1 MGSPQVYGPHAQ
13 SAARRHWLMG
23 RSPRRGGRSRSAAAA
38 AAAWL
43 LLSLAVGAAA
53 AANGSLA
60 GALRRLRGRSNSRA
74 VCCVAAATGLPA
86 AVCSRR
92 GCTCEARLDLHCTSG
107 GSISAGVPGPSGV
120 HQHRTRGPYEWQ
132 RVRHDDVLW
141 HPRSGKLSREGL
153 CFIPRGSSSI
163 GRSDSAARR
172 RGAVLQGAD
181 QPVSLHL
188 ALSRSTSGLPCAMGV
203 SAVRRRGRQTLVAA
217 VAGGPVPRLAPGG
230 GTARSLK
237 YLFLS
242 EGACLVRER
251 RRERRARRPRPAELR
266 AATRAEPAGGGPS
279 RAQPGPGRGA
289 ARAGAGAARRARARR
304 AGRGHCGAR
313 RQLRWPGAAVAG
325 AALWRRAH
333 RGAGF
338 PLWPRDQP
346 CLHGRTLRSGCVWL
360 PRAARSLGSHCI
372 TAM

>member
-1 MGSPQVYGPHAQ
+1 
-13 SAARRHWLMG
+13 MG

-153 CFIPRGSSSI
+153 CFVPRGSSSV

-172 RGAVLQGAD
+172 RGAVLQGSRPAR
-181 QPVSLHL
+181 QPPPRTVKQHKRATLCDGGQRR
-188 ALSRSTSGLPCAMGV
+188 AQEGATNAGCRCRGWARSTA
-203 SAVRRRGRQTLVAA
+203 
-217 VAGGPVPRLAPGG
+217 
-230 GTARSLK
+230 
-237 YLFLS
+237 
-242 EGACLVRER
+242 
-251 RRERRARRPRPAELR
+251 
-266 AATRAEPAGGGPS
+266 
-279 RAQPGPGRGA
+279 GPGRGNST
-289 ARAGAGAARRARARR
+289 
-304 AGRGHCGAR
+304 
-313 RQLRWPGAAVAG
+313 Q
-325 AALWRRAH
+325 
-333 RGAGF
+333 
-338 PLWPRDQP
+338 
-346 CLHGRTLRSGCVWL
+346 S
-360 PRAARSLGSHCI
+360 
-372 TAM
+372 